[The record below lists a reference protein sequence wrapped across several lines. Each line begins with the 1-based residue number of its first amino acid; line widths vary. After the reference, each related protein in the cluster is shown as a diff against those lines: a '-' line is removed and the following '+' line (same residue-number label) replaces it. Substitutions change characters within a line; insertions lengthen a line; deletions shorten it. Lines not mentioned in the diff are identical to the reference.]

1 MEKLIH
7 SSHNKG
13 EVKNAHPT
21 QKALFD
27 VFALSVIGLVP
38 QDWQEWTSTL
48 VRRPIYAI
56 LS

>member
-48 VRRPIYAI
+48 VSPNVDK
-56 LS
+56 